1 LSNNI
6 FLEAEDLLK
15 ELKKGKITVVDVR
28 SFWKYAK
35 GHIPK
40 ALWFYIIDLTQQEKG
55 IPSKPKEVE
64 ELAKV
69 LGKNGISRED
79 RIVIAYDKISAAA
92 ATYLF
97 WYLEY
102 LGQEEVKLLKGGME
116 VWEFKGYP
124 LEQGI
129 VKAVQKEYK
138 PNLRKE
144 IRASLEDVL
153 RVVENK
159 EEALLIDIRTLD
171 EFLGK
176 IKTTPKPGKIPGA
189 LLMDPELFLNALY
202 GDEKALNE
210 IVKILQSSNKR
221 VISYCSTGERASLA
235 WFVLNKMLRYGNVK
249 LYPESFYE
257 YSIYEGNKIETGL
270 NAEPKK
276 KDKKEYCG

>member
-1 LSNNI
+1 MSNNI

-15 ELKKGKITVVDVR
+15 ELKEGKITVVDVR

-40 ALWFYIIDLTQQEKG
+40 ALWFYIIDLTQQDKG

-64 ELAKV
+64 DLAKV

-97 WYLEY
+97 WFLEY

-116 VWEFKGYP
+116 LWESKGYP

-138 PNLRKE
+138 PNPRKD
-144 IRASLEDVL
+144 IKVGLEDVL
-153 RVVENK
+153 RIVENK
-159 EEALLIDIRTLD
+159 EEALLIDIRTRD
-171 EFLGK
+171 EYLGK
-176 IKTTPKPGKIPGA
+176 IKTTPKAGKIPGA
-189 LLMDPELFLNALY
+189 LLIDPELFLNALY
-202 GDEKALNE
+202 GDERSLNE
-210 IVKILQSSNKR
+210 ISKILPNSSKKI
-221 VISYCSTGERASLA
+221 ISYCSTGERASLA
-235 WFVLNKMLRYGNVK
+235 WFVLNKMLKYENVK

-257 YSIYEGNKIETGL
+257 YSTYESNRIETDL
-270 NAEPKK
+270 DTEPMKG
-276 KDKKEYCG
+276 DKKEYCG